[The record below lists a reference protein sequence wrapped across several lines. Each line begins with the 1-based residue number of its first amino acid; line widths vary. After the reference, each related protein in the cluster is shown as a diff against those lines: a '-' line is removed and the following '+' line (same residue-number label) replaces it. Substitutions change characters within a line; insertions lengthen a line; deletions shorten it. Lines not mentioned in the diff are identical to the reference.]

1 MALTAVLLGV
11 DILLTAISL
20 LISFTILLIG
30 VGEKWA
36 FSMIL
41 VFLIIVIITKFLQTG
56 GLFPDLSEYALW
68 IWPEYLRLK
77 SYWLFFF
84 LLLVLYK
91 GYIMKKICDEYSRIY
106 LQRYKY
112 LANLEYKNRLF
123 GKISK
128 CLIHDIAT
136 PLSVLSGSMK
146 LLEDSNLSNDQLVE
160 VKRSALDSLL
170 YLENL
175 LDNSHL
181 LLRNSEEK
189 EWFKPDEVVK
199 KTVLLLR
206 SKVKSLGIEIK
217 CSLAVSKKIYGQE
230 SFFARAVLN
239 VLINSM
245 EELEGN
251 KKTEKVIEISS
262 KEEDSTYF
270 LTVKDNG
277 CGIDEKILETFW
289 DREITMKDGK
299 HLGLGL
305 HFVLDTVENHFD
317 GSLKVKSKENVSTE
331 IVFIIP
337 FV

>member
-1 MALTAVLLGV
+1 
-11 DILLTAISL
+11 
-20 LISFTILLIG
+20 
-30 VGEKWA
+30 
-36 FSMIL
+36 
-41 VFLIIVIITKFLQTG
+41 
-56 GLFPDLSEYALW
+56 
-68 IWPEYLRLK
+68 
-77 SYWLFFF
+77 
-84 LLLVLYK
+84 
-91 GYIMKKICDEYSRIY
+91 
-106 LQRYKY
+106 
-112 LANLEYKNRLF
+112 
-123 GKISK
+123 
-128 CLIHDIAT
+128 
-136 PLSVLSGSMK
+136 MK

-181 LLRNSEEK
+181 LLRNSEGK